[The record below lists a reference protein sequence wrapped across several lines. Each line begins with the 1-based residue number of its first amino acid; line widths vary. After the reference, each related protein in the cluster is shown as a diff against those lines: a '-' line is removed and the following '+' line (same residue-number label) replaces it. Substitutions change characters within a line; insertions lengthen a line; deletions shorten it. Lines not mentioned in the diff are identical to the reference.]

1 MYYCV
6 IYGHIHSLWSK
17 VDRPICSPQC
27 SEYKIHSICW
37 RLNSDKEKNT
47 LTLRQKKRQNHQFN
61 VILVA
66 TLAHQSI
73 HITCIT
79 SSMWPCSLTLW
90 KEISMLWHGRFRQW
104 RVRLHARVLSPFNL
118 PFTLNQIPPGRNC
131 TSGCKKKFDR
141 LVVLLIAVSSRLRN
155 EY

>member
-1 MYYCV
+1 MLYIV
-6 IYGHIHSLWSK
+6 IFTLAEARSTGPFAHPSA
-17 VDRPICSPQC
+17 V
-27 SEYKIHSICW
+27 
-37 RLNSDKEKNT
+37 NT
-47 LTLRQKKRQNHQFN
+47 KYTAFADGWILTKKKTLALRQKKRQNHQFN
-61 VILVA
+61 VILAA
-66 TLAHQSI
+66 TPAHQSI
-73 HITCIT
+73 HTTYIT
-79 SSMWPCSLTLW
+79 SSTRPCSLTLW